1 MRNSTI
7 RRVILLGALAI
18 LSILAVQ
25 SYWIMRQLDLSENQ
39 FHDKVT
45 IALLETAKSVAKSSG
60 AQLPNSDFIRQAASN
75 YYIVNI
81 DNPFK
86 PEDLEFYLQLNL
98 EAAAI
103 KEDFEYG
110 VFDCSSNKMV
120 FGKLIDYSDDK
131 KPVAMAE
138 PLAAHNE
145 SGYLYYFGVRFPNR
159 RATMIN
165 DMGLLI
171 FFSFL
176 MLLTVAFFVY
186 SIFIILRQKQLSEL
200 QKDFINNM
208 THEFKT
214 PISTINVSTDVLSKN
229 ELIRADPRLSRYSQI
244 IKEQTQRL
252 NSQVEKVLQIARIE
266 QDDFGLHIETVDF
279 HVLVQQI
286 WPSIE
291 LKIDERKGRSLC
303 HLDAEKPLVQADK
316 LHLTNILHNLV
327 DNAVK
332 YCKGEPEIDFRTK
345 NEAGQLVFSIKDN
358 GIGIPKEHQAR
369 VFDKFYRV
377 PTGNVHNVKGF
388 GLGLFYVKNICKEHD
403 WKISLES
410 EPGRG
415 TTFFIKMKLSP
426 AGSQVV
432 EGQGVMERME
442 D

>member
-7 RRVILLGALAI
+7 RRVILLGAFAI

-25 SYWIMRQLDLSENQ
+25 TYWILRQLDLSENQ
-39 FHDKVT
+39 FRDKVT
-45 IALLETAKSVAKSSG
+45 IAMLETAKSVAKSSG

-75 YYIVNI
+75 YYLVNI

-86 PEDLEFYLQLNL
+86 PEDLEFYLQKNL
-98 EAAAI
+98 EAAGV

-110 VFDCSSNKMV
+110 VFDCTSNKMV

-131 KPVAMAE
+131 KSTPLAE

-159 RATMIN
+159 RAAMIN

-171 FFSFL
+171 FFSCL
-176 MLLTVAFFVY
+176 MLLTVAFFIY

-214 PISTINVSTDVLSKN
+214 PIATINVSTDVLSRSDVV
-229 ELIRADPRLSRYSQI
+229 RADVRLSRYSQI

-252 NSQVEKVLQIARIE
+252 NNQVEKVLQIAHIE
-266 QDDFGLHIETVDF
+266 RDDFGLHIETVDF
-279 HVLVQQI
+279 HELVQQI
-286 WPSIE
+286 LPSIE
-291 LKIDERKGRSLC
+291 LKIDERKGIFLC
-303 HLDAEKPLVQADK
+303 HLNAEKSLVQADK

-332 YCKGEPEIDFRTK
+332 YCKGQPEIIFHTK

-358 GIGIPKEHQAR
+358 GIGIPKDDQAR

-403 WKISLES
+403 WNISLES

-415 TTFFIKMKLSP
+415 TTFFIRMKRSP
-426 AGSQVV
+426 TGSQVV
-432 EGQGVMERME
+432 ENQMFVREMER
-442 D
+442 

>member
-25 SYWIMRQLDLSENQ
+25 SYWILRQLDLSEKQ
-39 FHDKVT
+39 FEDKVT

-60 AQLPNSDFIRQAASN
+60 GQLPNQDFIRHPASN
-75 YYIVNI
+75 YYVVNI

-86 PEDLEFYLQLNL
+86 PEDLEFYLQANL
-98 EAAAI
+98 ESAGV

-131 KPVAMAE
+131 KAVPMAE

-159 RATMIN
+159 RTAMIG

-176 MLLTVAFFVY
+176 MLLTVAFFIY
-186 SIFIILRQKQLSEL
+186 SMFIILRQKQLSEL

-229 ELIRADPRLSRYSQI
+229 DSIRADPRLLRYSQI

-252 NSQVEKVLQIARIE
+252 NNQVEKVLQIARIE
-266 QDDFGLHIETVDF
+266 RDDFGLHTEVVDF
-279 HVLVQQI
+279 HELVQQI
-286 WPSIE
+286 LPSID
-291 LKIDERKGRSLC
+291 LKIEEHKGDFYC
-303 HLDAEKPLVQADK
+303 HLNAKNRLIEADK

-332 YCKGEPEIDFRTK
+332 YCKTKPEIVFETK
-345 NEAGQLVFSIKDN
+345 NEGGQLVFSIKDN
-358 GIGIPKEHQAR
+358 GIGIAREHQSR

-403 WKISLES
+403 WRISLDS

-415 TTFFIKMKLSP
+415 TTFFIKMKLAP
-426 AGSQVV
+426 PGSRVGDRREAAAEV
-432 EGQGVMERME
+432 EG
-442 D
+442 